1 MHNAIVAVDGL
12 EHAYALNGKR
22 STVRQALCGVT
33 FHVDEGEIFGIL
45 GPNGGGKTTL
55 FRILSTCLVPSG
67 GTARIAD
74 RDVRE
79 SPHQVRQCIGVVFQS
94 PSLDRKLT
102 VSENLR
108 HQGHLYGIIGATLR
122 DRIAEILT
130 RVNLQD
136 RSHELVENLSG
147 GLQRRVEIAKGLL
160 HNPRVLLL
168 DEPSTGLDP
177 GARNDVWSYLK
188 ELKEQQGVTSL
199 VTTHL
204 MEEAEKCDRLV
215 ILHRGEI
222 VAMGT
227 PEELTSEIG
236 GDVVVI
242 TSSAPASLAD
252 EIGRRF
258 GGKPVVVENTVR
270 LERERGHE
278 FIPQLVEAFT
288 GQISAV
294 TLGKPTLEDVFIHK
308 TGHRFWSDD
317 QQERSTGSH

>member
-1 MHNAIVAVDGL
+1 MQDAIVAVDRL
-12 EHAYALNGKR
+12 EHSYALNGKR
-22 STVRQALCGVT
+22 STVRQALRGVT
-33 FHVDEGEIFGIL
+33 FHVNEGEIFGIL

-55 FRILSTCLVPSG
+55 FRILSTYLVPSG
-67 GTARIAD
+67 GAARIAD
-74 RDVRE
+74 RDVRKE
-79 SPHQVRQCIGVVFQS
+79 PHQVRQCIGVVFQS

-108 HQGHLYGIIGATLR
+108 HQGHLYGMKGATLR
-122 DRIAEILT
+122 DRMAEMLT

-136 RSHELVENLSG
+136 RPHEMVENLSG

-177 GARNDVWSYLK
+177 GARNDVWTYLK
-188 ELKEQQGVTSL
+188 ELKEQKGVTSL

-215 ILHRGEI
+215 ILHRGKI

-227 PEELTSEIG
+227 PEKLTSEIG

-242 TSSAPASLAD
+242 TARDPASLA
-252 EIGRRF
+252 EGIGRRF
-258 GGKPVVVENTVR
+258 GGEPTVIENTVR

-288 GQISAV
+288 GQISAI

-308 TGHRFWSDD
+308 TGHRFWSGD
-317 QQERSTGSH
+317 QREGSTGRH